1 VHSSVILGPVDENI
15 FRNLGV
21 QVTSEPVYQTKKLY
35 RKR

>member
-1 VHSSVILGPVDENI
+1 MILGPVDENI